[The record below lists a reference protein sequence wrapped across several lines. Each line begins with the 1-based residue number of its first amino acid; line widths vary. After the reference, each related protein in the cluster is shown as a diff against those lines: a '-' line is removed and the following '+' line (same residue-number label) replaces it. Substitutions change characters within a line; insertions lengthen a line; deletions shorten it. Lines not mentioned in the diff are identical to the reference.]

1 MGKKKFNRKESAWR
15 GFIGPT
21 ILLYSVWNVTLN
33 EWDIHINGLCFFSL
47 IFNFMPSQ
55 KKLLHLTLNFAL
67 PLARWKKAK
76 QKNTVYQKWLN
87 LFMVCVF
94 TIHNQGLSQFAFQ
107 EVHFNYNTQRFIST
121 SRFIDTKN
129 VGSRGHKEK
138 LPPPPVPFPVQIQR
152 IGKYIYSF
160 SLCLYVRLSTQV
172 CTRAVVR

>member
-1 MGKKKFNRKESAWR
+1 MNEIFILTGYVFLVVFLILCLYKIYVALDAQLR
-15 GFIGPT
+15 GCPV
-21 ILLYSVWNVTLN
+21 LL
-33 EWDIHINGLCFFSL
+33 E
-47 IFNFMPSQ
+47 
-55 KKLLHLTLNFAL
+55 
-67 PLARWKKAK
+67 KKAK

-129 VGSRGHKEK
+129 VGSRGHKGK